1 MLNKTLTIFA
11 LALITAGVVACKP
24 AATTDNAAAD
34 NGTATTT
41 VTTSTAPAAPAEGAG
56 DTQK

>member
-1 MLNKTLTIFA
+1 MLKKSLTIFA

-34 NGTATTT
+34 NGTATT
-41 VTTSTAPAAPAEGAG
+41 VTTSTTPAAPAEGAG
-56 DTQK
+56 DTKK